1 MVNNCIL
8 VVDDEIRMRKLIK
21 DFLVAKGYSIL
32 EAEDGEKALE
42 AFEENKNK
50 INLVLLDVMMPK
62 LDGWSVLRQIRQE
75 SKVPIIMLT
84 ARGEE
89 QDELFGFELGVDEY
103 ISKPFSPKILVARV
117 EAILKRT
124 APDSKEVKDYG
135 GVEIDKE
142 GRTVKVD
149 GKLIELSLREYELL
163 TYLVENKDIALSR
176 DKILNNVWNYD
187 YYGDSRTIDSHI
199 KKIRHKLIIIFL
211 ILVNNFVLGRFYLY
225 SKRQT
230 LKSVYRTV
238 NDYYNNDKSENFE
251 EKLEQIAIQN
261 NFDILIR
268 NNENVNIYTS
278 NKDFYS
284 TFGQMNEM
292 TSRFN
297 IGVGELIEQSDNFVI
312 KKIKDSK
319 NGITYILLSS
329 TLDNGYLLY
338 IRIPISSIQ
347 ESVKIS
353 NNFLYLMAGF
363 AILIAAVI
371 VSYVSRKF
379 TDPILELND
388 IAKKMS
394 NLDFSHKYRIKDV
407 DDEINNLGRSINVM
421 SDKLERTINQLRNSN
436 IELEKDIEEKSKI
449 DEMRKS
455 FISDVSHELKTPIA
469 LIQGY
474 SEGLLENV
482 NTDEESRKFYAEVI
496 LDETN
501 KMDKLVKQLLELMK
515 LEYGKRQ
522 FNDKKF
528 NIVEVE
534 KEVVRKSKVML
545 EEKKVKIEFNLSEE
559 INVFAD
565 DFYIEQV
572 ISNYITN
579 AIKHVKE
586 IDGKKVISIV
596 NEVNIEKNKVRVKI
610 FNTGENIA
618 EEHINRIWNRFYK
631 VDESRNR
638 TDGGTGIGLS
648 FVKAIMNNYGNR
660 YGVTNKDDGVE
671 FYFDLDLIV

>member
-1 MVNNCIL
+1 MSKKQNPLKSVR
-8 VVDDEIRMRKLIK
+8 VKL
-21 DFLVAKGYSIL
+21 F
-32 EAEDGEKALE
+32 
-42 AFEENKNK
+42 
-50 INLVLLDVMMPK
+50 M
-62 LDGWSVLRQIRQE
+62 
-75 SKVPIIMLT
+75 T
-84 ARGEE
+84 
-89 QDELFGFELGVDEY
+89 
-103 ISKPFSPKILVARV
+103 
-117 EAILKRT
+117 
-124 APDSKEVKDYG
+124 
-135 GVEIDKE
+135 
-142 GRTVKVD
+142 
-149 GKLIELSLREYELL
+149 LSL
-163 TYLVENKDIALSR
+163 V
-176 DKILNNVWNYD
+176 IL
-187 YYGDSRTIDSHI
+187 
-199 KKIRHKLIIIFL
+199 LIIIFL

-586 IDGKKVISIV
+586 IDRKKVISIV

>member
-1 MVNNCIL
+1 MSKKQNPLKSVR
-8 VVDDEIRMRKLIK
+8 VKL
-21 DFLVAKGYSIL
+21 F
-32 EAEDGEKALE
+32 
-42 AFEENKNK
+42 
-50 INLVLLDVMMPK
+50 M
-62 LDGWSVLRQIRQE
+62 
-75 SKVPIIMLT
+75 T
-84 ARGEE
+84 
-89 QDELFGFELGVDEY
+89 
-103 ISKPFSPKILVARV
+103 
-117 EAILKRT
+117 
-124 APDSKEVKDYG
+124 
-135 GVEIDKE
+135 
-142 GRTVKVD
+142 
-149 GKLIELSLREYELL
+149 LSL
-163 TYLVENKDIALSR
+163 V
-176 DKILNNVWNYD
+176 IL
-187 YYGDSRTIDSHI
+187 
-199 KKIRHKLIIIFL
+199 LIIIFL

-482 NTDEESRKFYAEVI
+482 NTDEENRKFYAEVI

-660 YGVTNKDDGVE
+660 YGVTNKEDGVE